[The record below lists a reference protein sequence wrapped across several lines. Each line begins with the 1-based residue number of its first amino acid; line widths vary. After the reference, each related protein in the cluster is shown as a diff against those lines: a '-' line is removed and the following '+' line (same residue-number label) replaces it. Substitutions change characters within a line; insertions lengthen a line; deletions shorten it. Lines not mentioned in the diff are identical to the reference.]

1 MASLRVEKV
10 GELLREELG
19 KLLVSELRLK
29 AGVLVTISRVRVT
42 PNLKEARISV
52 SVFPEVEADYVQK
65 TIDNE
70 LYRLQGILNRR
81 LHMRPLPRLFFER
94 DVTERNAQAVEETLS
109 LLAKESPL

>member
-29 AGVLVTISRVRVT
+29 AGVLATISRVRVT
-42 PNLKEARISV
+42 PNLREARVSV
-52 SVFPEVEADYVQK
+52 SVFPEAEADYVHK

-81 LHMRPLPRLFFER
+81 LHMRPLPRLFFEH
-94 DVTERNAQAVEETLS
+94 DVTERTAQAVEETLR
-109 LLAKESPL
+109 LIEKETVL